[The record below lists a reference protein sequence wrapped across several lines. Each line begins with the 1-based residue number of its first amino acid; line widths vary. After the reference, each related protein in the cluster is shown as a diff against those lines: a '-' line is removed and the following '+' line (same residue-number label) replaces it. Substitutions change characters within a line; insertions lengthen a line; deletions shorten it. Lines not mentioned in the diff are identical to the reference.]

1 MFLHRGAGIILP
13 TKFLQDC
20 SLPSQHEVT
29 DTQIFLKKDPSG
41 EVELKLVQPHNLKPN
56 NTPFSVGREVHL
68 YLNNLAN
75 FATPKEG
82 ASWLPPTSSP
92 GSQTRALGVEEPGL
106 FNPSQEHWTL
116 LLSFPTPYSPPAP
129 PHSPPPSPHP
139 DSTLACR
146 HWRAA
151 GGPLEQAWPLRS
163 RPLALVSGHTLPT
176 LHRPGSRLFAAHT
189 VCAASTRARSAP
201 QAGGGGC
208 AGGSPQY
215 GFRFWRAERG
225 RARDCCR

>member
-1 MFLHRGAGIILP
+1 MYSLTTLNLTVHLGFFFPSGQRGAL
-13 TKFLQDC
+13 
-20 SLPSQHEVT
+20 SLRQSCKLCHTQRRGVLASKTSTTTPGSPVQGSGYRGT
-29 DTQIFLKKDPSG
+29 QATYPQPGALDTP
-41 EVELKLVQPHNLKPN
+41 P
-56 NTPFSVGREVHL
+56 
-68 YLNNLAN
+68 
-75 FATPKEG
+75 
-82 ASWLPPTSSP
+82 LPPSHP
-92 GSQTRALGVEEPGL
+92 TRHQPQ
-106 FNPSQEHWTL
+106 P
-116 LLSFPTPYSPPAP
+116 PPRSPP
-129 PHSPPPSPHP
+129 HP
-139 DSTLACR
+139 GSTLACK

-151 GGPLEQAWPLRS
+151 GGPLERAWPLRS

-189 VCAASTRARSAP
+189 VCAASTRVGSAR